1 MKGRT
6 ILSFLI
12 YQALIKRLDGV
23 ELNETER
30 RTDIEEAIE
39 GATQEQM
46 KILEDEAEAFLQ
58 NKVLPQLTV
67 GVFEE
72 RSGYMFMSVNDDNF
86 FIISI
91 KQRQNGATN
100 IVLYADSEARELDAK
115 AYVF

>member
-6 ILSFLI
+6 ILSYLI

-30 RTDIEEAIE
+30 RTDIREAIAK
-39 GATQEQM
+39 ATPEQM
-46 KILEDEAEAFLQ
+46 KILEDEAETILQ

-72 RSGYMFMSVNDDNF
+72 RCGYMFMSVNDDSF
-86 FIISI
+86 FIISL
-91 KQRQNGATN
+91 KQKLNGATN
-100 IVLYADSEARELDAK
+100 IVLYADSGARELDAK